1 MEYSSQLMKD
11 KIEDYQN
18 VIEGLNRDTISS
30 KNSPSCS
37 YSSALKKSK
46 SNHSSADVLILKSSD
61 QNKNSAQ
68 IEKDIKNMCNESD
81 LKINVN
87 GTKHI
92 KSGLLI
98 NCENKKSLS
107 KLKDLVSSK
116 GNSSYT
122 ASVPGKF
129 NPRLKIY
136 NVPAEDAT
144 QPGLVEDIISRNDL
158 NASIEDI
165 KVVAK
170 IKNKKD
176 YNIIIEVT
184 PFLFK
189 NIIERG
195 SLYIGWHKSNIAECF
210 NLIKCYK
217 CCKYGHTKNKCTSQV
232 AICPKCSGS
241 HEMKDCETERL
252 CCPNCTFSNSRF
264 KLQLTT
270 DHTANDLS
278 CHTYQH
284 KLNLVK
290 QKTNYC

>member
-68 IEKDIKNMCNESD
+68 IEKNIKNMCNESD

-98 NCENKKSLS
+98 NCKNKESLS

-144 QPGLVEDIISRNDL
+144 QPGLVEDYL
-158 NASIEDI
+158 
-165 KVVAK
+165 
-170 IKNKKD
+170 
-176 YNIIIEVT
+176 
-184 PFLFK
+184 
-189 NIIERG
+189 
-195 SLYIGWHKSNIAECF
+195 
-210 NLIKCYK
+210 
-217 CCKYGHTKNKCTSQV
+217 
-232 AICPKCSGS
+232 
-241 HEMKDCETERL
+241 
-252 CCPNCTFSNSRF
+252 
-264 KLQLTT
+264 
-270 DHTANDLS
+270 
-278 CHTYQH
+278 
-284 KLNLVK
+284 
-290 QKTNYC
+290 